1 MRHCG
6 SRIEISLEMTR
17 PRSHE
22 GIPFSDDSHLRN
34 CDIIFMIQ
42 FTGCTSCI
50 STNIMYTS
58 FLERIQTNGV
68 NEQRKSRKKSVLPRE
83 VIYVLI
89 SDDFL
94 FLSDILGQKLS
105 RSILSILYAAHFVRM
120 FIQKYTRFL
129 ILQLLFIVAYI
140 KL

>member
-1 MRHCG
+1 
-6 SRIEISLEMTR
+6 
-17 PRSHE
+17 
-22 GIPFSDDSHLRN
+22 
-34 CDIIFMIQ
+34 
-42 FTGCTSCI
+42 
-50 STNIMYTS
+50 MYTS